1 MQLTHGTTLQKAAV
15 GMGFAHT
22 AAMRIHRLHGISA
35 YSHLIETDEALFLI
49 DSGAPGHGRTI
60 LRAIADI
67 GRRPDELRLAIV
79 THGHADHFG
88 GISEIQSL
96 VDFPV
101 ATHPAHAETVGT
113 GAILI
118 SPGFGPVMRLYEL
131 FARVALPGSNLA
143 GAHHVISVADGERLD
158 CFGLAGRI
166 VYTPGHSDGDI
177 SVVLDD
183 GSAFVGD
190 TVQGRR
196 IPGVTAPGLPGMGL
210 DPDAI
215 VESWRTLLAV
225 GVTTIYPAHG
235 SVITADELRPV
246 LDRATAR
253 QAWSRNGIRS

>member
-1 MQLTHGTTLQKAAV
+1 
-15 GMGFAHT
+15 
-22 AAMRIHRLHGISA
+22 MRIHRLHGISA

-60 LRAIADI
+60 LRAIRNI

-88 GISEIQSL
+88 GIAEVQSAA
-96 VDFPV
+96 DFPV
-101 ATHPAHAETVGT
+101 ATHPAHAETVSS

-118 SPGFGPVMRLYEL
+118 SPGFNAIMRTYEL
-131 FARVALPGSNLA
+131 FARVALPGSNLR
-143 GAHHVISVADGERLD
+143 GARHVLSVSDGERLD
-158 CFGLAGRI
+158 GFGLAGHI

-196 IPGVTAPGLPGMGL
+196 IPGLTAPGLPGMGL

-215 VESWRTLLAV
+215 FESWRRLLAV

-253 QAWSRNGIRS
+253 QAWYRSGTRS